1 MYTNSYQLLLHEKE
15 RNVKHKFF
23 AALLLAIAPAAMAQ
37 SLSGMWDATI
47 TFNGQDIPFR
57 LQIAGDG
64 SNIQGW
70 FFNGNEK
77 EVSSGGS
84 FQNETLVLNFDS
96 YAAKLEAKLQDG
108 ALVGQYGPMLK
119 KTYPVTAHRHQAE
132 AGASAKAPSID
143 GLWEVAVKSSKGE
156 KAWRLIV
163 QQKSASN
170 VEAAILRVDGDTGAL
185 TGGYRDGKFVLSHF
199 SGGRPALVV
208 LTPSSDGTLA
218 VEMTDL
224 HGSSELTAT
233 RPDVARARGLAPP
246 TDPDHH
252 TSVKNPSEPFR
263 FSFPDLNGKIVSN
276 TDARFQ
282 GKVVLV
288 NITGSWC
295 PNCHDEAPFLA
306 ELYRKYRSQG
316 LEVVALS
323 FEEEDQLKNP
333 ARLRAFMKE
342 YGIDYT
348 VLLGG
353 VPDDRDAKLTQ
364 PVNLN
369 SWPTTFFLG
378 RDGRVRFVHA
388 GFPGPA
394 SGDLYRQ
401 ATHEFYAQVESLLA
415 EKPATSTASL
425 R

>member
-1 MYTNSYQLLLHEKE
+1 MKTKLF
-15 RNVKHKFF
+15 V
-23 AALLLAIAPAAMAQ
+23 ALLLAIAPAALAQ
-37 SLSGMWDATI
+37 SGTSQSLAGLWDATI

-64 SNIQGW
+64 SSLQGW
-70 FFNGNEK
+70 LFNGDDK
-77 EVSSGGS
+77 VVASGAS
-84 FQNETLVLNFDS
+84 FQNGSLMLNFDS

-108 ALVGQYGPMLK
+108 ALVGTYGPMLK
-119 KTYPVTAHRHQAE
+119 KTYPVTARRHVAE
-132 AGASAKAPSID
+132 AEPRIYHMYSID

-156 KAWRLIV
+156 QAWRLIV

-185 TGGYRDGKFVLSHF
+185 TGSYTDGKFVLSHF
-199 SGGRPALVV
+199 SGGRPALMI
-208 LTPSSDGTLA
+208 LTPAADGTLA
-218 VEMTDL
+218 IDMTDL
-224 HGSSELTAT
+224 HGASQLTAT
-233 RPDVARARGLAPP
+233 RPDVARAKGLPPP

-252 TSVKNPSEPFR
+252 TTVKDSSEPFR

-306 ELYRKYRSQG
+306 ELYRKYRGQG

-323 FEEEDQLKNP
+323 FEEDDQLTNP
-333 ARLRAFMKE
+333 TRLRAFMKE

-401 ATHEFYAQVESLLA
+401 AVKEFYAQVDSLLA
-415 EKPATSTASL
+415 ENRTSST

>member
-1 MYTNSYQLLLHEKE
+1 MQTKFLATLL
-15 RNVKHKFF
+15 V
-23 AALLLAIAPAAMAQ
+23 AIAPAAWAQ
-37 SLSGMWDATI
+37 SSATPALAGLWDATI

-57 LQIAGDG
+57 MQITGDG
-64 SNIQGW
+64 SNLQGW
-70 FFNGNEK
+70 LFNGK
-77 EVSSGGS
+77 DKVVASSAS
-84 FQNETLVLNFDS
+84 FQDGSLVLNFDS

-119 KTYPVTAHRHQAE
+119 KSYPITAHRQQGIKVAFNL
-132 AGASAKAPSID
+132 SVPSID

-156 KAWRLIV
+156 QAWRLIV
-163 QQKSASN
+163 QQKSAIDVS
-170 VEAAILRVDGDTGAL
+170 AAILRVDGDTGAL
-185 TGGYRDGKFVLSHF
+185 TGGYKNGKFVLSHF
-199 SGGRPALVV
+199 SGGRPALMI
-208 LTPSSDGTLA
+208 LTPAADGTLGID
-218 VEMTDL
+218 MTDL
-224 HGSSELTAT
+224 HGKSQMTAT
-233 RPDVARARGLAPP
+233 RPDVARAKGLPP
-246 TDPDHH
+246 PADPDRH
-252 TSVKNPSEPFR
+252 TTVKDASEPFR

-288 NITGSWC
+288 NVTGSWC

-323 FEEEDQLKNP
+323 FEEDDQLKNP

-348 VLLGG
+348 VLLAG

-364 PVNLN
+364 SVNLN

-394 SGDLYRQ
+394 SGALYHQ
-401 ATHEFYAQVESLLA
+401 AVKEFYSQVDSLLA
-415 EKPATSTASL
+415 ENRTST

>member
-1 MYTNSYQLLLHEKE
+1 
-15 RNVKHKFF
+15 
-23 AALLLAIAPAAMAQ
+23 MAQ
-37 SLSGMWDATI
+37 SVSGLWDATI

-64 SNIQGW
+64 SNLQGW
-70 FFNGNEK
+70 LFNGDDK
-77 EVSSGGS
+77 VVASGAS
-84 FQNETLVLNFDS
+84 FENGTLVLNFDS

-108 ALVGQYGPMLK
+108 ALVGEYGPMLK
-119 KTYPVTAHRHQAE
+119 KIYPVTARRHQPA
-132 AGASAKAPSID
+132 AKLQGDLSIPSID
-143 GLWEVAVKSSKGE
+143 GLWEVPVQSAKGE

-163 QQKSASN
+163 QQKGAADVS
-170 VEAAILRVDGDTGAL
+170 AAILRVDGDTGAL
-185 TGGYRDGKFVLSHF
+185 TGGYKDGKFVLSHF
-199 SGGRPALVV
+199 SGGRPSLMI
-208 LTPSSDGTLA
+208 LTPSADGTLA

-224 HGSSELTAT
+224 HGKSQMTAT
-233 RPDVARARGLAPP
+233 RPDVARAKGLPEP

-252 TSVKNPSEPFR
+252 TTVKDASEPFR
-263 FSFPDLNGKIVSN
+263 FSFPDLSGKIVSN

-306 ELYRKYRSQG
+306 ELYRKYRSRG
-316 LEVVALS
+316 LEIVALS
-323 FEEEDQLKNP
+323 FEEGDQLQNP
-333 ARLRAFMKE
+333 TRLRAFMKE

-394 SGDLYRQ
+394 SGALYRQ
-401 ATHEFYAQVESLLA
+401 AVKEFYAQVESLLA
-415 EKPATSTASL
+415 EKLTSST

>member
-1 MYTNSYQLLLHEKE
+1 MKAKLW
-15 RNVKHKFF
+15 
-23 AALLLAIAPAAMAQ
+23 AALLFAIAPAAMAQ
-37 SLSGMWDATI
+37 SLAGLWDATI
-47 TFNGQDIPFR
+47 TFNGEAIPFR
-57 LQIAGDG
+57 LQIAGEG
-64 SNIQGW
+64 SNLQGW
-70 FFNGNEK
+70 LFNGQDK
-77 EVSSGGS
+77 VVASGAS
-84 FQNETLVLNFDS
+84 FQNGSLILNFDS

-119 KTYPVTAHRHQAE
+119 KTYPVTALRHKADSS
-132 AGASAKAPSID
+132 ASAGAPSID
-143 GLWEVAVKSSKGE
+143 GLWEVGVKSSKGE
-156 KAWRLIV
+156 QAWRLIV
-163 QQKSASN
+163 QQKGASN

-185 TGGYRDGKFVLSHF
+185 TGSYKDGKFVLSHF
-199 SGGRPALVV
+199 SGGRPALMI
-208 LTPSSDGTLA
+208 LTPAADGTLA
-218 VEMTDL
+218 IDMTDL
-224 HGSSELTAT
+224 HGKSQLTAT
-233 RPDVARARGLAPP
+233 RPDVARAKGLPLP

-252 TSVKNPSEPFR
+252 TTVKDPSEAFR

-353 VPDDRDAKLTQ
+353 IPDDRDAKLTQ

-394 SGDLYRQ
+394 SGSLYHQ
-401 ATHEFYAQVESLLA
+401 AIKEFTAQVESLLA
-415 EKPATSTASL
+415 ENRTAST

>member
-1 MYTNSYQLLLHEKE
+1 MKTKLW
-15 RNVKHKFF
+15 

-37 SLSGMWDATI
+37 SLAGLWDATI
-47 TFNGQDIPFR
+47 TFNGQAIPFR
-57 LQIAGDG
+57 LQIAGGG
-64 SNIQGW
+64 SNVQGW
-70 FFNGNEK
+70 LFNGEDK
-77 EVSSGGS
+77 VVASGGS
-84 FQNETLVLNFDS
+84 FQNGSLVLNFDS
-96 YAAKLEAKLQDG
+96 YAAKLEVKLQDG

-119 KTYPVTAHRHQAE
+119 KTYPVMAHRHTAE
-132 AGASAKAPSID
+132 ASSNANAPSIN
-143 GLWEVAVKSSKGE
+143 GLWEVGVKSSKGE
-156 KAWRLIV
+156 QAWRLIV

-170 VEAAILRVDGDTGAL
+170 VSAAILRVDGDTGAL
-185 TGGYRDGKFVLSHF
+185 TGTYKDGHFVLSHF
-199 SGGRPALVV
+199 SGGRPALMI
-208 LTPSSDGTLA
+208 LTPAADGTLA
-218 VEMTDL
+218 IDMTDL
-224 HGSSELTAT
+224 HGKSQMTAT
-233 RPDVARARGLAPP
+233 RPDVARAKGLPPP

-252 TSVKNPSEPFR
+252 TSVKDSSEPFR
-263 FSFPDLNGKIVSN
+263 FSFPNLNGQIVSN

-306 ELYRKYRSQG
+306 EMYRKYRSQG

-333 ARLRAFMKE
+333 ERLRAFIKE

-348 VLLGG
+348 VLVGG
-353 VPDDRDAKLTQ
+353 VPDERDAKLTQ

-394 SGDLYRQ
+394 SGELYRE
-401 ATHEFYAQVESLLA
+401 ATQEFRSQVEGLLA
-415 EKPATSTASL
+415 EKLTSST

>member
-1 MYTNSYQLLLHEKE
+1 MKT
-15 RNVKHKFF
+15 KFL
-23 AALLLAIAPAAMAQ
+23 AALVPTIALAAVAQAAMAQ
-37 SLSGMWDATI
+37 SLTGLWDATI

-70 FFNGNEK
+70 LFNGEDK
-77 EVSSGGS
+77 VVASGGS
-84 FQNETLVLNFDS
+84 FQNGSLVLNFDS

-119 KTYPVTAHRHQAE
+119 KTYPVAAHRHQA
-132 AGASAKAPSID
+132 AAKSTASAPSVN
-143 GLWEVAVKSSKGE
+143 GLWEVGVKSAKGE
-156 KAWRLIV
+156 QAWRLIV
-163 QQKSASN
+163 QQKSASD
-170 VEAAILRVDGDTGAL
+170 VSAAILRVDGDTGAL
-185 TGGYRDGKFVLSHF
+185 TGSYKDGKFVLSHF
-199 SGGRPALVV
+199 SGGRPALMI

-218 VEMTDL
+218 IDMTDL
-224 HGSSELTAT
+224 HGKSQLTAT
-233 RPDVARARGLAPP
+233 RPDVARAKGLPPP

-252 TSVKNPSEPFR
+252 TTVKDASEPFR

-276 TDARFQ
+276 TDARLQ

-316 LEVVALS
+316 LEVIALS
-323 FEEEDQLKNP
+323 FEEDDQLKNP

-353 VPDDRDAKLTQ
+353 TPDDRDAKLTQ

-394 SGDLYRQ
+394 SGELYRQ
-401 ATHEFYAQVESLLA
+401 ATHEFYSQVESLLA
-415 EKPATSTASL
+415 ENRTASA

>member
-1 MYTNSYQLLLHEKE
+1 MKP
-15 RNVKHKFF
+15 KFL
-23 AALLLAIAPAAMAQ
+23 AALLFAIAPAAMAQ
-37 SLSGMWDATI
+37 SLAGLWDATI
-47 TFNGQDIPFR
+47 SFGGQDIPFR

-64 SNIQGW
+64 SNIKGW
-70 FFNGNEK
+70 LFNGEDK
-77 EVSSGGS
+77 VVASGASFHDGS
-84 FQNETLVLNFDS
+84 LVLNFDS

-119 KTYPVTAHRHQAE
+119 KNYPITAHRHQA
-132 AGASAKAPSID
+132 AASSSASAPSIN

-156 KAWRLIV
+156 QAWRLIV

-170 VEAAILRVDGDTGAL
+170 VSAAILRVDGDTGAL
-185 TGGYRDGKFVLSHF
+185 TGSYKDGKFVLSHF
-199 SGGRPALVV
+199 SGGRPALMV
-208 LTPSSDGTLA
+208 LTPASDGTLA
-218 VEMTDL
+218 INMTDL
-224 HGSSELTAT
+224 HGSSQMTAT
-233 RPDVARARGLAPP
+233 RPDVARAKGLPPP

-252 TSVKNPSEPFR
+252 TSVKDASEPFK

-276 TDARFQ
+276 ADARFQ

-323 FEEEDQLKNP
+323 FEEGDQLTNP
-333 ARLRAFMKE
+333 VRLRAFMKE

-353 VPDDRDAKLTQ
+353 TPDDRDAKLTQ

-394 SGDLYRQ
+394 SGELYRQ
-401 ATHEFYAQVESLLA
+401 AAHEFEAQVENLLA
-415 EKPATSTASL
+415 ENRTTST

>member
-1 MYTNSYQLLLHEKE
+1 
-15 RNVKHKFF
+15 VKTKL
-23 AALLLAIAPAAMAQ
+23 AVALLFAIAPAALAQ
-37 SLSGMWDATI
+37 SLAGLWDATI
-47 TFNGQDIPFR
+47 TFNGESIPFR

-64 SNIQGW
+64 SNVQGW
-70 FFNGNEK
+70 LFNGDDK
-77 EVSSGGS
+77 VVASGGS
-84 FQNETLVLNFDS
+84 FQNGSLVLNFDS

-108 ALVGQYGPMLK
+108 ALVGEYGPMLK
-119 KTYPVTAHRHQAE
+119 KTFPVTAHRHTAD
-132 AGASAKAPSID
+132 ANSRADAPSIN
-143 GLWEVAVKSSKGE
+143 GLWEVPVKSSKGE
-156 KAWRLIV
+156 QAWRLIV

-170 VEAAILRVDGDTGAL
+170 VSAAILRVDGDTGAL
-185 TGGYRDGKFVLSHF
+185 TGGYKDGHFVLSHF
-199 SGGRPALVV
+199 SGGRPALMI
-208 LTPSSDGTLA
+208 LTPASDGTLA

-224 HGSSELTAT
+224 HGKSQMTAT
-233 RPDVARARGLAPP
+233 RPDVARAKGLPP
-246 TDPDHH
+246 PADPDHH
-252 TSVKNPSEPFR
+252 TSVKDASEPFR
-263 FSFPDLNGKIVSN
+263 FTAPDLNGKIVSN
-276 TDARFQ
+276 TDGRFQ

-333 ARLRAFMKE
+333 VRLRAFMKE

-353 VPDDRDAKLTQ
+353 TQDERDTKLTQ

-394 SGDLYRQ
+394 SGELYRQ
-401 ATHEFYAQVESLLA
+401 ATQEFRSQVEGLLS
-415 EKPATSTASL
+415 EKLTSST

>member
-1 MYTNSYQLLLHEKE
+1 
-15 RNVKHKFF
+15 VKTKFL
-23 AALLLAIAPAAMAQ
+23 AALLFAIAPAAFAQ
-37 SLSGMWDATI
+37 SLDGLWDATI
-47 TFNGQDIPFR
+47 TFNGEAIPFR
-57 LQIAGDG
+57 LQIAGEG
-64 SNIQGW
+64 AKLQGW
-70 FFNGNEK
+70 LFNGQDK
-77 EVSSGGS
+77 VVASGAS
-84 FQNETLVLNFDS
+84 FQNGSLVLNFDS

-119 KTYPVTAHRHQAE
+119 KTYPVTAHRHSSGQVE
-132 AGASAKAPSID
+132 SVIGAAPPSIN

-156 KAWRLIV
+156 QAWRLIV
-163 QQKSASN
+163 QQKSASD
-170 VEAAILRVDGDTGAL
+170 VSAAILRVDGDTGAL
-185 TGGYRDGKFVLSHF
+185 TGGYKGGKFVLSHF
-199 SGGRPALVV
+199 SGGRPALLI
-208 LTPSSDGTLA
+208 LTPAADGTLA
-218 VEMTDL
+218 IDMTDL
-224 HGSSELTAT
+224 HGKSQLTAT
-233 RPDVARARGLAPP
+233 RPDVARAKGLAPP

-252 TSVKNPSEPFR
+252 TTVKDASQPFQ

-288 NITGSWC
+288 NVTGSWC

-323 FEEEDQLKNP
+323 FEEEDQLANP
-333 ARLRAFMKE
+333 TRLRAFMKE

-353 VPDDRDAKLTQ
+353 TPDERDAKLTQ

-378 RDGRVRFVHA
+378 RDGRVRFIHA

-394 SGDLYRQ
+394 SGELYRQ
-401 ATHEFYAQVESLLA
+401 AAHEFYSQVESLLA
-415 EKPATSTASL
+415 ENHTAS

>member
-1 MYTNSYQLLLHEKE
+1 MKTKLW
-15 RNVKHKFF
+15 V
-23 AALLLAIAPAAMAQ
+23 ALVFAIAPAAMAQ
-37 SLSGMWDATI
+37 SVAGLWDATI
-47 TFNGQDIPFR
+47 TFNGKDIPFR

-64 SNIQGW
+64 SNLQGW
-70 FFNGNEK
+70 LFNGGEK
-77 EVSSGGS
+77 VVANAAS
-84 FQNETLVLNFDS
+84 FQNGSLVLNFDS

-108 ALVGQYGPMLK
+108 ALVGTYGPMLK
-119 KTYPVTAHRHQAE
+119 KTYPVMAHRHKAE
-132 AGASAKAPSID
+132 ASATASAPPID
-143 GLWEVAVKSSKGE
+143 GLWEVAVQSSKGE

-185 TGGYRDGKFVLSHF
+185 TGGYKDGKFVLSHF
-199 SGGRPALVV
+199 SGGRPSLMI
-208 LTPSSDGTLA
+208 LTPAADGTLA
-218 VEMTDL
+218 IDMTDL
-224 HGSSELTAT
+224 HGSSQLTAT
-233 RPDVARARGLAPP
+233 RPDVARAKGLAPP

-252 TSVKNPSEPFR
+252 SSVKDASEPFR

-276 TDARFQ
+276 TDTRFQ

-288 NITGSWC
+288 NVTGSWC

-306 ELYRKYRSQG
+306 ELYRKYRSKG
-316 LEVVALS
+316 LEIVALS
-323 FEEEDQLKNP
+323 FEEDDQLKNP
-333 ARLRAFMKE
+333 TRLRAFMKE
-342 YGIDYT
+342 YGIEYT

-353 VPDDRDAKLTQ
+353 TPDERDAKLTQ

-394 SGDLYRQ
+394 SGALYHQ
-401 ATHEFYAQVESLLA
+401 AIKEFYAQVDSLLA
-415 EKPATSTASL
+415 ESLTSS
-425 R
+425 RR

>member
-1 MYTNSYQLLLHEKE
+1 VKTKFLAVLL
-15 RNVKHKFF
+15 F
-23 AALLLAIAPAAMAQ
+23 AISPAAFAQ
-37 SLSGMWDATI
+37 TSTPSLSGLWDATI

-57 LQIAGDG
+57 LQLAGEG
-64 SNIQGW
+64 SNLKGW
-70 FFNGNEK
+70 LFNGDDK
-77 EVSSGGS
+77 VVASGAS
-84 FQNETLVLNFDS
+84 FQNGSLVLNFDS
-96 YAAKLEAKLQDG
+96 YAAKLELKVQGG

-119 KTYPVTAHRHQAE
+119 KTFPVTAHRHQAATE
-132 AGASAKAPSID
+132 SSASAPSIN

-156 KAWRLIV
+156 QAWRLIV
-163 QQKSASN
+163 QEKSAGDVS
-170 VEAAILRVDGDTGAL
+170 AAILRVDGDTGAL
-185 TGGYRDGKFVLSHF
+185 TGGYKDGKFILSHF
-199 SGGRPALVV
+199 SGGRPALMI

-218 VEMTDL
+218 VDMTDL
-224 HGSSELTAT
+224 HGKSQLTAT
-233 RPDVARARGLAPP
+233 RPDVARAKGLPPP

-252 TSVKNPSEPFR
+252 TSVKDPAEPFK

-276 TDARFQ
+276 SDARFQ
-282 GKVVLV
+282 GRVVLV

-323 FEEEDQLKNP
+323 FEEGDQLTNP
-333 ARLRAFMKE
+333 VRLRAFMKE

-353 VPDDRDAKLTQ
+353 TPDDRDAKLTQ

-394 SGDLYRQ
+394 SGELYRQ
-401 ATHEFYAQVESLLA
+401 AIHEFDAQVQGLLA
-415 EKPATSTASL
+415 ENRTAST

>member
-1 MYTNSYQLLLHEKE
+1 
-15 RNVKHKFF
+15 VKTKFL
-23 AALLLAIAPAAMAQ
+23 AALLFSIAPAAVAQSAVAQ
-37 SLSGMWDATI
+37 SLDGLWDATI
-47 TFNGQDIPFR
+47 TFNGEAIPFR
-57 LQIAGDG
+57 LQIAGEG
-64 SNIQGW
+64 AKLQGW
-70 FFNGNEK
+70 LFNGEDK
-77 EVSSGGS
+77 VVASGAS
-84 FQNETLVLNFDS
+84 FQNGSLVLNFDS

-119 KTYPVTAHRHQAE
+119 KTYPVTAHRHKAE
-132 AGASAKAPSID
+132 PSSSASAPSIN

-156 KAWRLIV
+156 QAWRLIV

-170 VEAAILRVDGDTGAL
+170 VSAAILRVDGDTGAL
-185 TGGYRDGKFVLSHF
+185 TGGYKDGKFVLSHF
-199 SGGRPALVV
+199 SGGRPSLLVM
-208 LTPSSDGTLA
+208 TPAADGTLA
-218 VEMTDL
+218 IDMTDL
-224 HGSSELTAT
+224 HGKSQLIAT
-233 RPDVARARGLAPP
+233 RPDVARAKGLAPP

-252 TSVKNPSEPFR
+252 TTVKDASQPFQ

-288 NITGSWC
+288 NVTGSWC
-295 PNCHDEAPFLA
+295 PNCHDEAPFLG

-323 FEEEDQLKNP
+323 FEEEDQLANP
-333 ARLRAFMKE
+333 TRLRAFMKE

-348 VLLGG
+348 VLLPGT
-353 VPDDRDAKLTQ
+353 PDDRDAKLTQ

-394 SGDLYRQ
+394 SGELYRQ
-401 ATHEFYAQVESLLA
+401 AAHEFYSQVESLLA
-415 EKPATSTASL
+415 ENHTAS

>member
-1 MYTNSYQLLLHEKE
+1 LSFTKGA
-15 RNVKHKFF
+15 NVKTKLA
-23 AALLLAIAPAAMAQ
+23 AALLVAIAPAALAQ
-37 SLSGMWDATI
+37 SLAGLWDATI
-47 TFNGQDIPFR
+47 TFNGESIPFR

-64 SNIQGW
+64 SNVQGW
-70 FFNGNEK
+70 LFNGDDKVIANA
-77 EVSSGGS
+77 GS
-84 FQNETLVLNFDS
+84 FQNGSLVLNFDS
-96 YAAKLEAKLQDG
+96 YAAKLEAKLEDG

-119 KTYPVTAHRHQAE
+119 KTYPVMAHRHTAE
-132 AGASAKAPSID
+132 TTAGANAPSIN

-156 KAWRLIV
+156 QAWRLIV

-170 VEAAILRVDGDTGAL
+170 VSAAILRVDGDTGAL
-185 TGGYRDGKFVLSHF
+185 TGSYKDGHFVLSHF
-199 SGGRPALVV
+199 SGGRPALLI
-208 LTPSSDGTLA
+208 LTPAADGTLA
-218 VEMTDL
+218 IDMTDL
-224 HGSSELTAT
+224 HGKSQLTAT
-233 RPDVARARGLAPP
+233 RPDVARAKGLPPP

-252 TSVKNPSEPFR
+252 TTVKDPSEPFR
-263 FSFPDLNGKIVSN
+263 FSAPDLSGKIVSN

-288 NITGSWC
+288 NVTGSWC

-306 ELYRKYRSQG
+306 ELYRKYRGQG

-333 ARLRAFMKE
+333 TRLRAFMKE

-348 VLLGG
+348 VLLAGTT
-353 VPDDRDAKLTQ
+353 DERDAKLTQ

-401 ATHEFYAQVESLLA
+401 AAHEFYSQVESLLA
-415 EKPATSTASL
+415 ENRTST

>member
-1 MYTNSYQLLLHEKE
+1 M
-15 RNVKHKFF
+15 
-23 AALLLAIAPAAMAQ
+23 I
-37 SLSGMWDATI
+37 
-47 TFNGQDIPFR
+47 
-57 LQIAGDG
+57 
-64 SNIQGW
+64 
-70 FFNGNEK
+70 
-77 EVSSGGS
+77 
-84 FQNETLVLNFDS
+84 
-96 YAAKLEAKLQDG
+96 
-108 ALVGQYGPMLK
+108 
-119 KTYPVTAHRHQAE
+119 
-132 AGASAKAPSID
+132 
-143 GLWEVAVKSSKGE
+143 
-156 KAWRLIV
+156 
-163 QQKSASN
+163 
-170 VEAAILRVDGDTGAL
+170 
-185 TGGYRDGKFVLSHF
+185 
-199 SGGRPALVV
+199 
-208 LTPSSDGTLA
+208 LTPASDGTLA
-218 VEMTDL
+218 INMTDL
-224 HGSSELTAT
+224 HGSSQLTAT
-233 RPDVARARGLAPP
+233 RPDVARAKGLPPP

-252 TSVKNPSEPFR
+252 TTVKDASEPFK

-323 FEEEDQLKNP
+323 FEEGDQLTNP
-333 ARLRAFMKE
+333 TRLRAFMKE

-348 VLLGG
+348 VLLSGT
-353 VPDDRDAKLTQ
+353 PDDRDAKLTQ

-394 SGDLYRQ
+394 SGELYRQ
-401 ATHEFYAQVESLLA
+401 AAHEFEAQVENLLA
-415 EKPATSTASL
+415 ENRTTST

>member
-1 MYTNSYQLLLHEKE
+1 VKTKLCAAFLLT
-15 RNVKHKFF
+15 
-23 AALLLAIAPAAMAQ
+23 LATGAVASAQ
-37 SLSGMWDATI
+37 SLAGLWDATI
-47 TFNGQDIPFR
+47 TFNGHDIPFK

-64 SNIQGW
+64 SKLQGW
-70 FFNGNEK
+70 LFNGNDK
-77 EVSSGGS
+77 VMASGAS
-84 FQNETLVLNFDS
+84 FQNGSLVLNFDS

-108 ALVGQYGPMLK
+108 GLVGQYGPMLK
-119 KTYPVTAHRHQAE
+119 KTYPVTAHRHNGE
-132 AGASAKAPSID
+132 ASSAANAPKID
-143 GLWEVAVKSSKGE
+143 GLWEVAVKSAKGE

-163 QQKSASN
+163 EEKSAAN

-185 TGGYRDGKFVLSHF
+185 TGGYKDGKFVLSHF
-199 SGGRPALVV
+199 SGGRPALMI
-208 LTPSSDGTLA
+208 LTPAADGTLA
-218 VEMTDL
+218 IDMTDL
-224 HGSSELTAT
+224 HGSSQLTAT
-233 RPDVARARGLAPP
+233 RPDVARAKGLDPP

-252 TSVKNPSEPFR
+252 TSVKDVSEPFR
-263 FSFPDLNGKIVSN
+263 FSFPDLDGKVVSN
-276 TDARFQ
+276 TDARFL

-288 NITGSWC
+288 NVTGSWC

-306 ELYRKYRSQG
+306 ELYRKYRSKG

-323 FEEEDQLKNP
+323 FEEDDQLKNP

-342 YGIDYT
+342 YGIEYT

-353 VPDDRDAKLTQ
+353 TPDERDAKLTQ

-394 SGDLYRQ
+394 SGTLYHQ
-401 ATHEFYAQVESLLA
+401 AVKEFYSQVDGLLA
-415 EKPATSTASL
+415 EKPNTSTASL
-425 R
+425 H

>member
-1 MYTNSYQLLLHEKE
+1 VQTKFLATLL
-15 RNVKHKFF
+15 V
-23 AALLLAIAPAAMAQ
+23 AIAPAAWAQ
-37 SLSGMWDATI
+37 SSATPALAGLWDATI

-64 SNIQGW
+64 SNLQGW
-70 FFNGNEK
+70 LFNGK
-77 EVSSGGS
+77 DKVVASSAS
-84 FQNETLVLNFDS
+84 FQDGSLVLNFDS

-108 ALVGQYGPMLK
+108 ALVGHYGPMLK
-119 KTYPVTAHRHQAE
+119 KTYPVTAHRQQGIKVAFNL
-132 AGASAKAPSID
+132 SIPSID

-156 KAWRLIV
+156 QAWRLIV
-163 QQKSASN
+163 QQKSAIDVS
-170 VEAAILRVDGDTGAL
+170 AAILRVDGDTGAL
-185 TGGYRDGKFVLSHF
+185 TGGYKNGKFVLSHF
-199 SGGRPALVV
+199 SGGRPALMI
-208 LTPSSDGTLA
+208 LTPAADGTLGID
-218 VEMTDL
+218 MTDL
-224 HGSSELTAT
+224 HGTSQMTAT
-233 RPDVARARGLAPP
+233 RPDVARAKGLPP
-246 TDPDHH
+246 PADPDRH
-252 TSVKNPSEPFR
+252 TTVKDASEPFK
-263 FSFPDLNGKIVSN
+263 FSFPDLNGRIVSN

-323 FEEEDQLKNP
+323 FEEDDQLKNP

-348 VLLGG
+348 VLLAGT
-353 VPDDRDAKLTQ
+353 PDDRDAKLTQ

-394 SGDLYRQ
+394 SGALYHQ
-401 ATHEFYAQVESLLA
+401 TVKEFYSQVDSLLA
-415 EKPATSTASL
+415 ENRTST

>member
-1 MYTNSYQLLLHEKE
+1 MKTKLW
-15 RNVKHKFF
+15 
-23 AALLLAIAPAAMAQ
+23 AALLIAITSAALAQ
-37 SLSGMWDATI
+37 SGTTRSPAGLWDATI
-47 TFNGQDIPFR
+47 TYKGEAIPFR
-57 LQIAGDG
+57 LQIGGEG

-70 FFNGNEK
+70 LFNGDDK
-77 EVSSGGS
+77 VVASGGS
-84 FQNETLVLNFDS
+84 FQNGSLVLNFDS

-119 KTYPVTAHRHQAE
+119 TTYPLTAHRHRAVTNST
-132 AGASAKAPSID
+132 ASAPSID

-156 KAWRLIV
+156 QAWRLIV
-163 QQKSASN
+163 QQKSSSD

-185 TGGYRDGKFVLSHF
+185 TGSYKDGKFVLSHF
-199 SGGRPALVV
+199 SGGRPSLMI
-208 LTPSSDGTLA
+208 LTPAADGTLA
-218 VEMTDL
+218 IDMTDFSGKSQL
-224 HGSSELTAT
+224 RAT
-233 RPDVARARGLAPP
+233 RPDVARAKGLPAP

-252 TSVKNPSEPFR
+252 TSVRDPSEPFR
-263 FSFPDLNGKIVSN
+263 FSFPDLKGKVVSN

-306 ELYRKYRSQG
+306 ELYRKYRGQG

-323 FEEEDQLKNP
+323 FEEDDQLKNP
-333 ARLRAFMKE
+333 TRLRAFMKE

-394 SGDLYRQ
+394 SGVLYHQ
-401 ATHEFYAQVESLLA
+401 TVKEFYAQVDSLLA
-415 EKPATSTASL
+415 EKLTSST

>member
-1 MYTNSYQLLLHEKE
+1 LKTKLA
-15 RNVKHKFF
+15 V
-23 AALLLAIAPAAMAQ
+23 ALLFAIAPAALAQ
-37 SLSGMWDATI
+37 STTTQSLTGLWDATI
-47 TFNGQDIPFR
+47 SFGGQDIPFR

-64 SNIQGW
+64 PNIKGW
-70 FFNGNEK
+70 LFNGDDK
-77 EVSSGGS
+77 VVASGASYHDGS
-84 FQNETLVLNFDS
+84 LVLNFDS

-119 KTYPVTAHRHQAE
+119 KNYPITAHRHGIVE
-132 AGASAKAPSID
+132 SNVKLSAPSIN

-156 KAWRLIV
+156 QAWRLIV
-163 QQKSASN
+163 QQKSPSD
-170 VEAAILRVDGDTGAL
+170 VSAAILRVDGDTGAL
-185 TGGYRDGKFVLSHF
+185 TGSYKDGKFVLSHF
-199 SGGRPALVV
+199 SGGRPALMI
-208 LTPSSDGTLA
+208 LTPASDGTLA
-218 VEMTDL
+218 IDMTDL
-224 HGSSELTAT
+224 HGTSQLTGT
-233 RPDVARARGLAPP
+233 RPDVARAKGLPPP

-252 TSVKNPSEPFR
+252 TTVKDASEPFK

-306 ELYRKYRSQG
+306 EMYRKYRSQG

-323 FEEEDQLKNP
+323 FEEGDQLTNP
-333 ARLRAFMKE
+333 TRLRAFMKE

-353 VPDDRDAKLTQ
+353 TPDDRDAKLTQ

-394 SGDLYRQ
+394 SGELYHK
-401 ATHEFYAQVESLLA
+401 AVKEFDSQVESLLA
-415 EKPATSTASL
+415 ENRTTST

>member
-1 MYTNSYQLLLHEKE
+1 MKLT
-15 RNVKHKFF
+15 FF
-23 AALLLAIAPAAMAQ
+23 AALLLAIAPAAVAQ
-37 SLSGMWDATI
+37 SLSGLWDATI

-64 SNIQGW
+64 SNVQGW

-84 FQNETLVLNFDS
+84 FQNGTLVLNFDS
-96 YAAKLEAKLQDG
+96 YAAKLEAKVQDG

-119 KTYPVTAHRHQAE
+119 KSYPVMAHRHKAD
-132 AGASAKAPSID
+132 APASASAPSID
-143 GLWEVAVKSSKGE
+143 GLWDVAVKSSKGE
-156 KAWRLIV
+156 KAWHLIV
-163 QQKSASN
+163 QEKNASN
-170 VEAAILRVDGDTGAL
+170 VSAAILRVDGDTGAL
-185 TGGYRDGKFVLSHF
+185 TGSYKDGKFVLSHF
-199 SGGRPALVV
+199 SGGRPALVI
-208 LTPSSDGTLA
+208 LTPAADGTLA
-218 VEMTDL
+218 IDMTDL
-224 HGSSELTAT
+224 HGTSQLTAI
-233 RPDVARARGLAPP
+233 RPDVARAKGLPPP

-252 TSVKNPSEPFR
+252 TTVKDPSEPFR

-394 SGDLYRQ
+394 SGSLYHQ
-401 ATHEFYAQVESLLA
+401 AVKEFYAQVDSLLA
-415 EKPATSTASL
+415 ENRTTST

>member
-1 MYTNSYQLLLHEKE
+1 MKTK
-15 RNVKHKFF
+15 VF
-23 AALLLAIAPAAMAQ
+23 AALLLAIAPAAVAQ
-37 SLSGMWDATI
+37 SLAGLWDATI

-57 LQIAGDG
+57 LQISGDG
-64 SNIQGW
+64 SNLQGW
-70 FFNGNEK
+70 LFNGDQK
-77 EVSSGGS
+77 VVASGAS
-84 FQNETLVLNFDS
+84 FQNGSLVLNFDS
-96 YAAKLEAKLQDG
+96 YATKLEAKLEDG
-108 ALVGQYGPMLK
+108 ALVGQYGPMQK
-119 KTYPVTAHRHQAE
+119 KTYPVKAHRNQASMFQ
-132 AGASAKAPSID
+132 GNASAPSID

-156 KAWRLIV
+156 QAWRLIV
-163 QQKSASN
+163 QQKSAMDVS
-170 VEAAILRVDGDTGAL
+170 AAILRVDGDTGAL
-185 TGGYRDGKFVLSHF
+185 TGSYKDGKFVLSHF
-199 SGGRPALVV
+199 SGGRPALMI
-208 LTPSSDGTLA
+208 LTPSADGTLA
-218 VEMTDL
+218 VDLTDL
-224 HGSSELTAT
+224 HGKSQLTAT
-233 RPDVARARGLAPP
+233 RPDVARAKGLPPP
-246 TDPDHH
+246 TDPDRH
-252 TSVKNPSEPFR
+252 TSVKDPSEPFR

-323 FEEEDQLKNP
+323 FEEGDQLTNP
-333 ARLRAFMKE
+333 TRLRAFMKE
-342 YGIDYT
+342 YGIEYT

-353 VPDDRDAKLTQ
+353 APDDRDAKLTQ

-394 SGDLYRQ
+394 SGALYHQ
-401 ATHEFYAQVESLLA
+401 AVREFYAQVDGLLA
-415 EKPATSTASL
+415 ENRTPST

>member
-1 MYTNSYQLLLHEKE
+1 MKL
-15 RNVKHKFF
+15 KFF
-23 AALLLAIAPAAMAQ
+23 AALLLAIAPAALAQ
-37 SLSGMWDATI
+37 SNTPQSLTGLWDATI

-64 SNIQGW
+64 SNVQGW

-77 EVSSGGS
+77 EISNAGS
-84 FQNETLVLNFDS
+84 FQNGNLVLNFDS

-108 ALVGQYGPMLK
+108 ALVGEYGPMLK
-119 KTYPVTAHRHQAE
+119 KNYPVTAHRHKAE
-132 AGASAKAPSID
+132 ASTSAKAPSID

-163 QQKSASN
+163 QEKSASN

-185 TGGYRDGKFVLSHF
+185 TGSYKDGHFVLSHF
-199 SGGRPALVV
+199 SGGRPSLMI
-208 LTPSSDGTLA
+208 LTPAADGTLA
-218 VEMTDL
+218 IDMTDL
-224 HGSSELTAT
+224 HGKSQLIAT
-233 RPDVARARGLAPP
+233 RPDVARAKGLPPP

-252 TSVKNPSEPFR
+252 TSVKDPSEPFR
-263 FSFPDLNGKIVSN
+263 FSAPDLNGKIVSN

-333 ARLRAFMKE
+333 TRLRAFMKE
-342 YGIDYT
+342 YGIEYT
-348 VLLGG
+348 VLLPGTT
-353 VPDDRDAKLTQ
+353 DERDAKLPQ
-364 PVNLN
+364 AVNLN

-394 SGDLYRQ
+394 SGSLYHQ
-401 ATHEFYAQVESLLA
+401 AVKEFYAQVDSLLA

>member
-1 MYTNSYQLLLHEKE
+1 M
-15 RNVKHKFF
+15 RIKFL
-23 AALLLAIAPAAMAQ
+23 AALVIALVAIAPAAVAQ
-37 SLSGMWDATI
+37 SLDGLWDATI
-47 TFNGQDIPFR
+47 TFNGQAIPFR
-57 LQIAGDG
+57 LQIAGEG
-64 SNIQGW
+64 PNLKGW
-70 FFNGNEK
+70 LFNGEDK
-77 EVSSGGS
+77 VVASGAS
-84 FQNETLVLNFDS
+84 FQNGSLVLNFDS

-108 ALVGQYGPMLK
+108 ELVGQYGPMLK
-119 KTYPVTAHRHQAE
+119 KTYPVTAQRHKAE
-132 AGASAKAPSID
+132 PSSSASAPSIN

-156 KAWRLIV
+156 QAWRLIV

-170 VEAAILRVDGDTGAL
+170 VSAAILRVDGDTGAL
-185 TGGYRDGKFVLSHF
+185 TGGYKDGKFVLSHF
-199 SGGRPALVV
+199 SGGRPALMV
-208 LTPSSDGTLA
+208 LTPGADGTLA
-218 VEMTDL
+218 IDMTDL
-224 HGSSELTAT
+224 HGTSQLSAT
-233 RPDVARARGLAPP
+233 RPDVARAKGLAPP

-252 TSVKNPSEPFR
+252 TTVKDASQPFQ
-263 FSFPDLNGKIVSN
+263 FSAPDLNGKIVSN

-288 NITGSWC
+288 NVTGSWC

-306 ELYRKYRSQG
+306 ELYRKYHSQG

-353 VPDDRDAKLTQ
+353 TPDERDAKLTQ

-394 SGDLYRQ
+394 SGELYRQ
-401 ATHEFYAQVESLLA
+401 AAHEFYSQVESLLA
-415 EKPATSTASL
+415 ENHTAS

>member
-1 MYTNSYQLLLHEKE
+1 
-15 RNVKHKFF
+15 
-23 AALLLAIAPAAMAQ
+23 
-37 SLSGMWDATI
+37 
-47 TFNGQDIPFR
+47 
-57 LQIAGDG
+57 
-64 SNIQGW
+64 
-70 FFNGNEK
+70 
-77 EVSSGGS
+77 
-84 FQNETLVLNFDS
+84 
-96 YAAKLEAKLQDG
+96 
-108 ALVGQYGPMLK
+108 LK
-119 KTYPVTAHRHQAE
+119 KNYPVTAHRRQKNTE
-132 AGASAKAPSID
+132 SSVSAPSIN

-156 KAWRLIV
+156 QAWRLIV
-163 QQKSASN
+163 QEKSASD
-170 VEAAILRVDGDTGAL
+170 VSAAILRVDGDTGAL
-185 TGGYRDGKFVLSHF
+185 TGGYKDGKFVLSHF
-199 SGGRPALVV
+199 SGGRPALMI
-208 LTPSSDGTLA
+208 LTPASDGTLA
-218 VEMTDL
+218 VNMIDL
-224 HGSSELTAT
+224 HGSSQLTAT
-233 RPDVARARGLAPP
+233 RPDVARAKGLAPP
-246 TDPDHH
+246 ADPDHH
-252 TSVKNPSEPFR
+252 TSVKDPSEPFK
-263 FSFPDLNGKIVSN
+263 FSFPDLNGKMVSN

-323 FEEEDQLKNP
+323 FEEGDQLTNP
-333 ARLRAFMKE
+333 VRLRAFMKE

-353 VPDDRDAKLTQ
+353 TPDDRDAKLTQ

-394 SGDLYRQ
+394 SGELYRQ
-401 ATHEFYAQVESLLA
+401 AAHEFSAQVESLLA
-415 EKPATSTASL
+415 ENRTASA

>member
-1 MYTNSYQLLLHEKE
+1 
-15 RNVKHKFF
+15 
-23 AALLLAIAPAAMAQ
+23 MAQ
-37 SLSGMWDATI
+37 SVSGLWDATI

-64 SNIQGW
+64 SNLQGW
-70 FFNGNEK
+70 LFNGDDK
-77 EVSSGGS
+77 VVASGAS
-84 FQNETLVLNFDS
+84 FQDGTLVLNFDS

-108 ALVGQYGPMLK
+108 SLVGQYGPMLK
-119 KTYPVTAHRHQAE
+119 KIYPLTARRHQP
-132 AGASAKAPSID
+132 AGQLRGDVSVPSID
-143 GLWEVAVKSSKGE
+143 GLWEVPVESSKGE

-163 QQKSASN
+163 QQKSATDVS
-170 VEAAILRVDGDTGAL
+170 AAILRVDGDTGAL
-185 TGGYRDGKFVLSHF
+185 TGGYKDGKFVLSHF
-199 SGGRPALVV
+199 SGGRPSLMI
-208 LTPSSDGTLA
+208 LTPAAGGTLA

-224 HGSSELTAT
+224 HGKSQMIAT
-233 RPDVARARGLAPP
+233 RPDAARAKGLPEP

-252 TSVKNPSEPFR
+252 TTVKDASEPFR
-263 FSFPDLNGKIVSN
+263 FSFPDLSGKIVSN

-306 ELYRKYRSQG
+306 ELYRKYRSRG
-316 LEVVALS
+316 LEIVALS
-323 FEEEDQLKNP
+323 FEEGDQLQNP
-333 ARLRAFMKE
+333 TRLRAFMKE

-353 VPDDRDAKLTQ
+353 VPDDRDAKLIQ

-394 SGDLYRQ
+394 SGALYRQ
-401 ATHEFYAQVESLLA
+401 AVQEFYAQVESLLA
-415 EKPATSTASL
+415 EKLTSST